1 MAGIHEY
8 SDKAQ
13 QGVDSR
19 LPGRGSDGRWILYFA
34 SSAESVGRYRSDDTR
49 IRWPGI
55 WRSPDPFSSSWHQRL
70 VIASNKTSVHGAMS
84 SLCIS
89 SPAVPRG
96 LDGPMDLEQ
105 RRPLTGELQETCT
118 PPETPESLR
127 NSAPRFSVR
136 VRGFRGRSQRTG
148 LPGQSVSGQRN
159 RTSDRCVTFMASV
172 QPRIS
177 SVQLTTLEPMPCLS

>member
-118 PPETPESLR
+118 PRPRPRKPGKSQEPSLAIFCPYPWASGAGAFAAYR
-127 NSAPRFSVR
+127 SPRSI
-136 VRGFRGRSQRTG
+136 GEW
-148 LPGQSVSGQRN
+148 P
-159 RTSDRCVTFMASV
+159 A
-172 QPRIS
+172 
-177 SVQLTTLEPMPCLS
+177 